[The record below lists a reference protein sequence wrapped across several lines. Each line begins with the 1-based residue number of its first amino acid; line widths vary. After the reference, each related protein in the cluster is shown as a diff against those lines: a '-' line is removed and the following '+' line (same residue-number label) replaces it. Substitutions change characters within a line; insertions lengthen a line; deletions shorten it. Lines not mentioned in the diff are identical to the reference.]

1 MAWRIGVDSGGTF
14 TDVCLF
20 DDATGRVA
28 VWKVPSTP
36 ADPSEG
42 IASGVEQ
49 GLAQTGAA
57 TADVGYFGHGTTVA
71 TNALIQ
77 HRGARTGLITTGG
90 FRDLL
95 EIGRQKRPD
104 LYDMQADKPPTLVS
118 RDLRLEVPER
128 MRHDGSVEIPLDEAA
143 FRAAVR
149 TLRSANVDAVAVCFL
164 YGFIQIEHEQTAARI
179 LAEEFPD
186 AFASISHQVAPEF
199 REFERL
205 STTVVNAYLGP
216 VMRRYIARLAERLQR
231 LGVKATPHLTQSKGG
246 VIGFDQAARLPV
258 RTVLSGPSTG
268 VVGAQAI
275 GRLTGLNDLIT
286 FDMGGTSTDV
296 ALLEAGHC
304 RLTGEAMV
312 HGYPIKAPMLDIH
325 TVGAGGGSIAF
336 IDNGGLLKVGPR
348 SAGAD
353 PGPVCYGL
361 GNDEATVTDA
371 NVVLGTLNPEFLLGG
386 RMKVRHDLAV
396 AAIDRLA
403 GPLGLDRMATAQGI
417 LSVVTANMAR
427 AIRVISVQRGYDPRD
442 YTLIAFGGAG
452 PLHAA
457 RLARELDIGRVLVP
471 LTPGI
476 LCAMG
481 LLLTDLR
488 ADFAVTRLATMKPLR
503 SVGPPPVTALDPPPV
518 IPGLV
523 PVTNTAAGAAS
534 GPRDKPGDDE
544 VGTIATLETAFRD
557 LDAMAA
563 EWFAAEAIP
572 VAARRVARTVDMR
585 YAGQNYELPIP
596 VPEGDI
602 TAGTLAVLAAR
613 FAEAHQRLY
622 GFAAA
627 EDPVQMVTFRVEA
640 SGLVPK
646 ASFAAG
652 EDAGS
657 DATAAVIGTRSVWL
671 PEAGGFTDCPVYARE
686 RLRAGNRFAGPA
698 IIEQMD
704 ATTVVLPG
712 MVAAVERHLNLTID
726 T

>member
-20 DDATGRVA
+20 DDTTGRVA

-42 IASGVEQ
+42 IAAGVEQ
-49 GLAQTGAA
+49 GVGQVGATPA
-57 TADVGYFGHGTTVA
+57 EVGYFGHGTTVA

-118 RDLRLEVPER
+118 RDLRLEVAER
-128 MRHDGSVEIPLDEAA
+128 MRHDGTVEIPLDEAA

-149 TLRSANVDAVAVCFL
+149 TLRDKGVDAVAVCFL
-164 YGFIQIEHEQTAARI
+164 YGFIQTEHEQAAARI
-179 LAEEFPD
+179 LTEEFPD

-216 VMRRYIARLAERLQR
+216 VMRRYIARLAERLTR
-231 LGVKATPHLTQSKGG
+231 LGVTATPHLTQSNGG

-312 HGYPIKAPMLDIH
+312 HGYPIKTPMLDIH

-371 NVVLGTLNPEFLLGG
+371 NIVLGTLNPSFLLGG

-403 GPLGLDRMATAQGI
+403 APLGLDRMATAQGI

-488 ADFAVTRLATMKPLR
+488 ADFAVTRLAVLQPD
-503 SVGPPPVTALDPPPV
+503 ALEGV
-518 IPGLV
+518 V
-523 PVTNTAAGAAS
+523 
-534 GPRDKPGDDE
+534 E
-544 VGTIATLETAFRD
+544 AFED
-557 LDAMAA
+557 LDAMALS
-563 EWFAAEAIP
+563 WFDAEAIP
-572 VAARRVARTVDMR
+572 VPARRIARTVDMR
-585 YAGQNYELPIP
+585 YAGQNYEIPIA

-602 TAGTLAVLAAR
+602 GPATLATLAER

-652 EDAGS
+652 EDAGP
-657 DATAAVIGTRSVWL
+657 DASAAVIGTRSVWL
-671 PEAGGFTDCPVYARE
+671 PEAGGFVDCPVYARE

-712 MVAAVERHLNLTID
+712 MVATVEPYLNIVLVDGT
-726 T
+726 

>member
-1 MAWRIGVDSGGTF
+1 MWRIGVDSGGTF

-20 DDATGRVA
+20 DDASGRVA
-28 VWKVPSTP
+28 VWKVSSTP
-36 ADPSEG
+36 SDPSDG
-42 IASGVEQ
+42 IARGVEE
-49 GLAQTGAA
+49 GLH
-57 TADVGYFGHGTTVA
+57 DVGAVAADIDYFGHGTTVA

-77 HRGARTGLITTGG
+77 HRGVKTGLITTGG

-104 LYDMQADKPPTLVS
+104 LYDMQADKPPVLVL

-128 MRHDGSVEIPLDEAA
+128 MRHDGTVETPLDEDA
-143 FRAAVR
+143 FRNAVR
-149 TLRSANVDAVAVCFL
+149 TLRAAGVEAVAVCFL
-164 YGFIQIEHEQTAARI
+164 YGFVSTEHESAAARI

-216 VMRRYIARLAERLQR
+216 VMRRYIGRLAERLTG
-231 LGVKATPHLTQSKGG
+231 LGVTATPHLTQSNGG
-246 VIGFDQAARLPV
+246 VIGFGQAARLPV

-275 GRLTGLNDLIT
+275 GRAVGMEELIT

-296 ALLEAGHC
+296 ALLANGQC

-336 IDNGGLLKVGPR
+336 IDSGGLLKVGPR

-353 PGPVCYGL
+353 PGPVCYGR

-371 NVVLGTLNPEFLLGG
+371 NVVLGTLNPSFLLGG
-386 RMKVRHDLAV
+386 RMPVRRDLAV

-403 GPLGLDRMATAQGI
+403 SALGMERMATAAGI
-417 LSVVTANMAR
+417 ISVVTANMAR

-442 YTLIAFGGAG
+442 YTLMAFGGAG

-457 RLARELDIGRVLVP
+457 RLARELDISRILVP
-471 LTPGI
+471 RNPGI

-488 ADFAVTRLATMKPLR
+488 ADFAVTRLSLLAP
-503 SVGPPPVTALDPPPV
+503 SAL
-518 IPGLV
+518 PGV
-523 PVTNTAAGAAS
+523 
-534 GPRDKPGDDE
+534 RDSFSE
-544 VGTIATLETAFRD
+544 

-563 EWFAAEAIP
+563 EWFAAEGIP
-572 VAARRVARTVDMR
+572 APDRRTARTVDMR
-585 YAGQNYELPIP
+585 YAGQNYELPIVLP
-596 VPEGDI
+596 DGEIGPD
-602 TAGTLAVLAAR
+602 TLLALADC
-613 FAEAHQRLY
+613 FADAHRRMY
-622 GFAAA
+622 GFIAE
-627 EDPVQMVTFRVEA
+627 EDPVQLVTFRVEA
-640 SGLVPK
+640 SGVVPK
-646 ASFAAG
+646 ATFEAQP
-652 EDAGS
+652 DAGPDGS
-657 DATAAVIGTRSVWL
+657 VAIIGSR
-671 PEAGGFTDCPVYARE
+671 EAWMVETVGFVACPVYDRN

-698 IIEQMD
+698 IVEQMD
-704 ATTVVLPG
+704 ATTVVPPG
-712 MVAAVERHLNLTID
+712 WVARVEPFLNVILEVV
-726 T
+726 